1 MASKAPSAVGVSG
14 HPAGEAGN
22 VDMHPGTPPVD
33 ALALDVA
40 LLETLLLETL
50 LLETLLLDVPP
61 PDPPEPEGSLS
72 DEQACAISR
81 VRAQVITA
89 MDLMFMVF
97 FTSSSQSLMWSVKR
111 PAGVA
116 ASPGLPQDRRGRPRF
131 HPRQAARITRSE

>member
-1 MASKAPSAVGVSG
+1 
-14 HPAGEAGN
+14 
-22 VDMHPGTPPVD
+22 MHPVTPPVD

-72 DEQACAISR
+72 DEQACAASR

-97 FTSSSQSLMWSVKR
+97 FTSSSQSSMWSVKR
-111 PAGVA
+111 PAGALSGAQKDQVK
-116 ASPGLPQDRRGRPRF
+116 P
-131 HPRQAARITRSE
+131 AR